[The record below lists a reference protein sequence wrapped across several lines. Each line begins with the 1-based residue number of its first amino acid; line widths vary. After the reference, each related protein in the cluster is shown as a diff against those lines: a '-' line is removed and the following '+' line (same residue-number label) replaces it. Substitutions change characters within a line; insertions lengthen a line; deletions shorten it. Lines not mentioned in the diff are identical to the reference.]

1 MNKKEIINLAIKMG
15 FKLDYDKY
23 DDKIYPG
30 DSSNLRFLRFVS
42 KNDDLDEKD
51 LRWIWYKNRTD
62 VENIQEGEYIQQRL
76 NKKKQIQELGEQ
88 LQEKINEIGKMS
100 GFKGEADNA
109 KSQLQHLDTFRNEL
123 IKERA
128 EHARSLD
135 TIAKLENKIAELQSP
150 AKTKVKKAITKS
162 VLPVEE
168 ETLKDGG
175 TF

>member
-1 MNKKEIINLAIKMG
+1 M
-15 FKLDYDKY
+15 
-23 DDKIYPG
+23 
-30 DSSNLRFLRFVS
+30 
-42 KNDDLDEKD
+42 
-51 LRWIWYKNRTD
+51 
-62 VENIQEGEYIQQRL
+62 
-76 NKKKQIQELGEQ
+76 GEQ

-128 EHARSLD
+128 AHAESLE

-150 AKTKVKKAITKS
+150 AKTKVKKAVTKS
-162 VLPVEE
+162 ILSVEPVEE